1 MMRAFL
7 KFALPAILVLL
18 LAWWIG
24 GLPGDVVAQ
33 SGPYTIQ
40 ISAPAAILLLL
51 LIAGLLTVTFRFI
64 GALRRSP
71 GHVFAWRRAQRQK
84 QGELALHRGIAALAV
99 GDGKLAETAAIRAQK
114 FLGETPLVLLLL
126 AESARLAG
134 DHDTAAQNFERLS
147 ADKHLGFAGHHGL
160 LRHSLAIEDHETAA
174 AQAGAALQK
183 FPGANWVQQ
192 QRLHLAV
199 AQKHFAQ
206 ALTLTR
212 EPHEI
217 AALATAA
224 AATATPREATTLA
237 ERALRAIPGF
247 APAAVAYAHALRA
260 RNKPRAAAS
269 ALLASW
275 KAAPHPQIAAAYLE
289 PYPTPIAR
297 AQAASTL
304 AAAAPQH
311 PESSLILAETA
322 LAANLP
328 AEARRN
334 AEAAIAAGLTDARP
348 LAVLA
353 TLDSSPPP
361 TSPVPAWTCTAC
373 GTQTPDW
380 TPTCPHCKK
389 LGFLS
394 WQTPA

>member
-1 MMRAFL
+1 
-7 KFALPAILVLL
+7 
-18 LAWWIG
+18 
-24 GLPGDVVAQ
+24 
-33 SGPYTIQ
+33 
-40 ISAPAAILLLL
+40 
-51 LIAGLLTVTFRFI
+51 
-64 GALRRSP
+64 
-71 GHVFAWRRAQRQK
+71 
-84 QGELALHRGIAALAV
+84 
-99 GDGKLAETAAIRAQK
+99 
-114 FLGETPLVLLLL
+114 
-126 AESARLAG
+126 
-134 DHDTAAQNFERLS
+134 
-147 ADKHLGFAGHHGL
+147 
-160 LRHSLAIEDHETAA
+160 
-174 AQAGAALQK
+174 
-183 FPGANWVQQ
+183 
-192 QRLHLAV
+192 
-199 AQKHFAQ
+199 
-206 ALTLTR
+206 
-212 EPHEI
+212 
-217 AALATAA
+217 
-224 AATATPREATTLA
+224 
-237 ERALRAIPGF
+237 
-247 APAAVAYAHALRA
+247 VAYAHALRA

>member
-1 MMRAFL
+1 MRAFL
-7 KFALPAILVLL
+7 KFALPAILILV
-18 LAWWIG
+18 LAWWI
-24 GLPGDVVAQ
+24 GDVVAQ

-40 ISAPAAILLLL
+40 ISAPAAILLLV

-71 GHVFAWRRAQRQK
+71 GQVFEWRRAQRQK

-99 GDGKLAETAAIRAQK
+99 GDGKQAETAAIRAQK

-134 DHDTAAQNFERLS
+134 DHDTAIQNFERLS

-174 AQAGAALQK
+174 NQAGTALQK

-237 ERALRAIPGF
+237 ERALRAVPGF
-247 APAAVAYAHALRA
+247 APAAVAYAKALRA
-260 RNKPRAAAS
+260 RNKARAAAS

-275 KAAPHPQIAAAYLE
+275 KVAPHPLIAAAYLE
-289 PYPTPIAR
+289 TYPTPIAR
-297 AQAASTL
+297 AQAAGDL
-304 AAAAPQH
+304 AAAAPQN

-322 LAANLP
+322 LAATLP
-328 AEARRN
+328 AEARRHAN
-334 AEAAIAAGLTDARP
+334 AAIAAGLTDSRP

-353 TLDSSPPP
+353 VLDSISPPP
-361 TSPVPAWTCTAC
+361 GPVPAWACTNCA
-373 GTQTPDW
+373 TKVLEW
-380 TPTCPHCKK
+380 SPTCPHCKK
-389 LGFLS
+389 LGRLT
-394 WQTPA
+394 WKTPVTPLPS